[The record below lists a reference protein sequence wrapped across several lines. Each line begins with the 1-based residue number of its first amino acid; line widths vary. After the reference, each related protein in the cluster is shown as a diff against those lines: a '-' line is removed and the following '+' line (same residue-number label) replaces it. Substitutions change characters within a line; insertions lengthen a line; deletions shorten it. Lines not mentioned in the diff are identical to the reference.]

1 MKKKITEIKKA
12 CKSFRNHIIKVDRAN
27 EIVAVIERSKARPE
41 DYFPDLTL
49 TIYVTGKEL

>member
-12 CKSFRNHIIKVDRAN
+12 CKSFRNHIIK
-27 EIVAVIERSKARPE
+27 ARPE
-41 DYFPDLTL
+41 DYLPGLTL

>member
-12 CKSFRNHIIKVDRAN
+12 CKAFTNHIIKADRCN
-27 EIVAVIERSKARPE
+27 EIVAVIDRSKASPE
-41 DYFPDLTL
+41 DYLPGLTL